1 MGLSQGR
8 QAAICD
14 STLES
19 YKYSGSM
26 AVRPDFQCSRDFDEC
41 VQ

>member
-8 QAAICD
+8 QAATCD
-14 STLES
+14 PTLES

-26 AVRPDFQCSRDFDEC
+26 AVRPDFSVLERF
-41 VQ
+41 